1 MRLSQIAIER
11 PVLATVLSLVIALV
25 GAISLLR
32 LPNREL
38 PDIDPPIV
46 SVTTVLP
53 GAAPEVVETS
63 VTQVLEDQLIGIEG
77 IRHLT
82 STSREQASQIS
93 VEFELSRDVS
103 EAANDVRDRVSRALR
118 DLPEEAQQP
127 IVSRSDSDAR
137 PIMWIAL
144 GGGGK
149 TQIEMSTIAER
160 DVRDRFGK
168 LPGVANVILAG
179 ERRLSVRVWID
190 NRRLTAHSLTV
201 SDVAT
206 ALSRENVDL
215 PSGRVEGND
224 REFTVRTLGELV
236 EPEQY
241 ANLIITEIAGSPIRL
256 RDVARVE
263 IGPEDD
269 RKLVR
274 FNRVPAVA
282 LGIVK
287 QSKANTLSVA
297 DAVKAEMVQLADEL
311 PSGVTMTTA
320 YDSSIFVARS
330 VKDVRDTIFQA
341 VVLVLFVIYLFLR
354 SARATLIPA
363 VSIPISIIGTFGVLY
378 VLDFSINTLTLM
390 GLTLAIGLVVDDAI
404 VVLENITRRLEEGLE
419 PMEAA
424 RRGMDEI
431 SFAVVTATVSVVAV
445 FLPLAFL
452 TDKTGRLFR
461 EFGVT
466 VATAVAISGF
476 VALTLS
482 PSLCARVLRTSR
494 EEKGVKAALERGFQS
509 LARGYDRLLTPAVR
523 RYGRTTAL
531 GAVWVAVGLVLIQF
545 VPQEFVPYSDRGNI
559 LIFTR
564 APEGSTISYTAH
576 FQKMAEDVILDMPE
590 IIKAFSVVAL
600 GIGTPGLVNEGA
612 FFTTLTPE
620 EDRERGQQDVAEDL
634 RKRLWDIPG
643 ITAFPLNP
651 SPLGQSLR
659 SSPVSVV
666 LQGPD
671 AQALAAYAE
680 EIVARGA
687 EIPGLINLQTDLLMN
702 KPQLEVRI
710 DRDRATDLGV
720 SARDAATTLQ
730 ILLGGLDV
738 TTFKRDGETYDVIVQ
753 LDQPARASPRSLLG
767 LYAHGTNNQ
776 LVPLVS
782 FINLHESTAPR
793 ALPHFDRQ
801 RSATVT
807 GSVSEGHALGVVLDR
822 VVALAEDVMPKGHG
836 YSFTFSGESE
846 DFFESSSSIV
856 FAYGLALLIIF
867 LVLAAQFESFLH
879 PITILVAVALSFTG
893 ALVALILTGH
903 TLNLFSQIGLVML
916 VGLVTKNSIL
926 IVEFANQLRERGA
939 SLGDAALEA
948 ARTRLRP
955 ILMTAISTIVG
966 ILPIALGLGAGGE
979 SRAALGIAVVGGML
993 FSTLLTLFIVP
1004 AAYVL
1009 IDRIATATRNGFRGL
1024 RDKRPTPLLDAATQ
1038 ERSNH

>member
-103 EAANDVRDRVSRALR
+103 EAANDVRDRVARALR

-201 SDVAT
+201 SDVAA

-311 PSGVTMTTA
+311 PSGVTMTA
-320 YDSSIFVARS
+320 GAIF
-330 VKDVRDTIFQA
+330 
-341 VVLVLFVIYLFLR
+341 
-354 SARATLIPA
+354 
-363 VSIPISIIGTFGVLY
+363 
-378 VLDFSINTLTLM
+378 
-390 GLTLAIGLVVDDAI
+390 
-404 VVLENITRRLEEGLE
+404 
-419 PMEAA
+419 
-424 RRGMDEI
+424 
-431 SFAVVTATVSVVAV
+431 
-445 FLPLAFL
+445 
-452 TDKTGRLFR
+452 
-461 EFGVT
+461 
-466 VATAVAISGF
+466 
-476 VALTLS
+476 
-482 PSLCARVLRTSR
+482 
-494 EEKGVKAALERGFQS
+494 
-509 LARGYDRLLTPAVR
+509 
-523 RYGRTTAL
+523 
-531 GAVWVAVGLVLIQF
+531 LIQ
-545 VPQEFVPYSDRGNI
+545 R
-559 LIFTR
+559 R
-564 APEGSTISYTAH
+564 
-576 FQKMAEDVILDMPE
+576 
-590 IIKAFSVVAL
+590 
-600 GIGTPGLVNEGA
+600 
-612 FFTTLTPE
+612 
-620 EDRERGQQDVAEDL
+620 DREYVAEW
-634 RKRLWDIPG
+634 KAP
-643 ITAFPLNP
+643 TAIYPCI
-651 SPLGQSLR
+651 G
-659 SSPVSVV
+659 
-666 LQGPD
+666 
-671 AQALAAYAE
+671 
-680 EIVARGA
+680 
-687 EIPGLINLQTDLLMN
+687 
-702 KPQLEVRI
+702 
-710 DRDRATDLGV
+710 
-720 SARDAATTLQ
+720 ARDATSDA
-730 ILLGGLDV
+730 
-738 TTFKRDGETYDVIVQ
+738 
-753 LDQPARASPRSLLG
+753 
-767 LYAHGTNNQ
+767 
-776 LVPLVS
+776 
-782 FINLHESTAPR
+782 
-793 ALPHFDRQ
+793 
-801 RSATVT
+801 
-807 GSVSEGHALGVVLDR
+807 
-822 VVALAEDVMPKGHG
+822 ALAEGFRK
-836 YSFTFSGESE
+836 
-846 DFFESSSSIV
+846 
-856 FAYGLALLIIF
+856 
-867 LVLAAQFESFLH
+867 
-879 PITILVAVALSFTG
+879 
-893 ALVALILTGH
+893 
-903 TLNLFSQIGLVML
+903 
-916 VGLVTKNSIL
+916 
-926 IVEFANQLRERGA
+926 
-939 SLGDAALEA
+939 
-948 ARTRLRP
+948 
-955 ILMTAISTIVG
+955 
-966 ILPIALGLGAGGE
+966 GGE
-979 SRAALGIAVVGGML
+979 RNIKRLYRTGDIPEQRCWVRTPSWSL
-993 FSTLLTLFIVP
+993 
-1004 AAYVL
+1004 AY
-1009 IDRIATATRNGFRGL
+1009 A
-1024 RDKRPTPLLDAATQ
+1024 
-1038 ERSNH
+1038 